1 MSTLAFYACTCEIR
15 LGAERRAGQLLAEM
29 EKARPGPRSLGSDEG
44 SPKLADLGITYD
56 QSSKWQQLA
65 QVPEEGSGGIDIS
78 D

>member
-1 MSTLAFYACTCEIR
+1 
-15 LGAERRAGQLLAEM
+15 M